1 MNLLQRKIGHKRYL
15 FEQAAAVYLITWH
28 NIVNFP
34 ADRTTDNIRHLI
46 AENAPLPLRYK
57 AIEDRATIMFTNGMS
72 FKILE
77 SHDEFMKDCTLGES
91 HKAGEL
97 IRDLLVYISENFE
110 KIDEHYKKQYS
121 LLC

>member
-15 FEQAAAVYLITWH
+15 FEQTAEVYVITWH

-34 ADRTTDNIRHLI
+34 ADRLSDNIRYLI

-57 AIEDRATIMFTNGMS
+57 VIEDSATIMFTNGQS

-77 SHDEFMKDCTLGES
+77 SYDEFMKDCTLEES
-91 HKAGEL
+91 HKATEL

-110 KIDEHYKKQYS
+110 KINEHYKKQ
-121 LLC
+121 